1 MARKHNKG
9 IPLKKGNF
17 SIYILVDGECEQD
30 YLNSI
35 RNEEPYKEIISSQ
48 RIKIAPDIPKTKSL
62 EAQFENVS
70 EALNHYDK
78 VLWIVD
84 YDVIRQQS
92 AQQKTGTSKS
102 FEKFLVLSSKFKKL
116 LELKKHSGKEAF
128 VLINNPSIEFWY
140 LLHFEKT
147 SKLYLTSDS
156 VERKLAGHFKEYTKK
171 DEKFRK
177 SIFKLLKDNLPD
189 AINHAQAIEENDN
202 DIQAR
207 ADIYKIFLN
216 DLELLRPTPEK

>member
-1 MARKHNKG
+1 MARKQNKG
-9 IPLKKGNF
+9 NSPKKGNF

-35 RNEEPYKEIISSQ
+35 RNEEPYSSIISSHK
-48 RIKIAPDIPKTKSL
+48 IKIAPDNPKTKSL
-62 EAQFENVS
+62 EAQYENVS

-78 VLWIVD
+78 VIWIVD

-92 AQQKTGTSKS
+92 AQQQAGSTKS
-102 FEKFLVLSSKFKKL
+102 FEKFLTLSNKFKKL
-116 LELKKHSGKEAF
+116 VDIKKYNDKEVF

-147 SKLYLTSDS
+147 SRFYPTSEAVEKKLISN
-156 VERKLAGHFKEYTKK
+156 FNEYTKK
-171 DEKFRK
+171 DKKFRN
-177 SIFKLLKDNLPD
+177 SVFNLLKDKLD
-189 AINHAQAIEENDN
+189 TAIKHASVLEENEK

-216 DLELLRPTPEK
+216 DLEMLRPKS